1 MELRITLLL
10 TVFLSLVMAG
20 QKRQRG
26 LKLRHSR
33 AMEMEDAFCELEMNC
48 KVRFFCDKWLLSLY
62 YRAQSM
68 RHFVKVRDSV

>member
-20 QKRQRG
+20 KKRERG

-48 KVRFFCDKWLLSLY
+48 KVRSFDMCV
-62 YRAQSM
+62 
-68 RHFVKVRDSV
+68 FVSFY

>member
-20 QKRQRG
+20 KKRERG

-48 KVRFFCDKWLLSLY
+48 KVRSF
-62 YRAQSM
+62 
-68 RHFVKVRDSV
+68 